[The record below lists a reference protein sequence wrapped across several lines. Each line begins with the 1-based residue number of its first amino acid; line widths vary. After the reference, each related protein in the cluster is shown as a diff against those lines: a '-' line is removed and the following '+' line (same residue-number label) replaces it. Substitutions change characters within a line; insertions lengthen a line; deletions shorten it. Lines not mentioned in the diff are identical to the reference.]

1 MRWGVRRSR
10 SERAAG
16 GKQEKSGKSDAPK
29 KVVGKTKTEGKSAA
43 TMSDANMRKVINRLQ
58 MEQQYAKLTALPPSK
73 KQKAAK
79 FVSDIALNVAKQ
91 QLTNVANDALTKKVG
106 VAMKKQKL
114 KKLGIPAPPN
124 RFPSGPPLTPRLG

>member
-10 SERAAG
+10 SERAAAS
-16 GKQEKSGKSDAPK
+16 GKKSGEADAPK
-29 KVVGKTKTEGKSAA
+29 KVVGKTKTEGKTAA

-58 MEQQYAKLTALPPSK
+58 MEQQYAKLTAPPPSTSQKVK
-73 KQKAAK
+73 K
-79 FVSDIALNVAKQ
+79 FLGDVALNVAKQ
-91 QLTNVANDALTKKVG
+91 QMTNVANDALTKKVG